1 MPRRIVLALTVLVAL
16 PSLSGRSMAATAHNS
31 QAGAYGS
38 TKNSCAPTPGFPD
51 EDECLS
57 GAIKEYVD
65 GLPGPAYKRA
75 RYRPVPSQ
83 LGLPQ

>member
-38 TKNSCAPTPGFPD
+38 TKNNCEPTPG
-51 EDECLS
+51 CLS
-57 GAIKEYVD
+57 AAIYESVD
-65 GLPGPAYKRA
+65 CLPGPAYKRA